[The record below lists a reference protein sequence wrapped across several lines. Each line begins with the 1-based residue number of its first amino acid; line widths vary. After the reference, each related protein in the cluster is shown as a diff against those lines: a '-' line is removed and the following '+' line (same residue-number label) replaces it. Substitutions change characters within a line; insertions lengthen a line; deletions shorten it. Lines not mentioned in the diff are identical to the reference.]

1 MSLQAT
7 APADPKALAAS
18 AASRE
23 PSRAAVVFA
32 AFARRKIALAA
43 LFVLLVIVFA
53 CLLAPWV
60 APYDPSAGE
69 VTDRLQKLGAP
80 GHILGT
86 DEQGRDI
93 LSRVLYGG
101 RLSLLSGVLPVL
113 LASILGGGLGIAAGY
128 FGGWTNTIIMRALDI
143 VFSFP
148 AILLA
153 IGISAALGPGIT
165 NIIISATVV
174 FIPPIA
180 RIAESA
186 VKEVRKEEFI
196 EAARSSGASA
206 LLIIR
211 AHILR
216 NIFAKVFVFATSLI
230 GVCLMVASGLSFLG
244 LGVSPP
250 TPEWG
255 FMLNNL
261 KQLIFINPAV
271 TIVPGAFIFL
281 TSLSLNL
288 VSDALSDALELKR

>member
-1 MSLQAT
+1 MSTNVQTVRDAVLV
-7 APADPKALAAS
+7 PG
-18 AASRE
+18 ASRE
-23 PSRAAVVFA
+23 PSRLANIWRAFTKRKVAVG
-32 AFARRKIALAA
+32 AL
-43 LFVLLVIVFA
+43 VLLMIIILA
-53 CLLAPWV
+53 CLLAPV
-60 APYDPSAGE
+60 VSPYDPVNGNVQDRLLKVGSAGH
-69 VTDRLQKLGAP
+69 L
-80 GHILGT
+80 LGT
-86 DEQGRDI
+86 DEQGRDL
-93 LSRVLYGG
+93 LSRILYGG
-101 RLSLLSGVLPVL
+101 RLSLLSGILPVI
-113 LASILGGGLGIAAGY
+113 LAVVIGGGLGVIAGY
-128 FGGWTNTIIMRALDI
+128 FGRWINTIIMRSLDI

-153 IGISAALGPGIT
+153 IGISAALGPGIS

-196 EAARSSGASA
+196 EAAQSSGAGN

-211 AHILR
+211 SHILS
-216 NIFAKVFVFATSLI
+216 NIFSKVFVFSTSQI
-230 GVCLMVASGLSFLG
+230 GVCLMLASGLSFLG

-261 KQLIFINPAV
+261 KQLIFINPLV
-271 TIVPGAFIFL
+271 TIVPGVFIFL

-288 VSDALSDALELKR
+288 VSDALSDALEIKR

>member
-1 MSLQAT
+1 MSANVQTVREAVV
-7 APADPKALAAS
+7 AQSPA
-18 AASRE
+18 RE
-23 PSRAAVVFA
+23 PSRMANVWS
-32 AFARRKIALAA
+32 AFVRRKVAFGALI
-43 LFVLLVIVFA
+43 VLVVIVLA
-53 CLLAPWV
+53 CILAPLV
-60 APYDPSAGE
+60 APYDPSEGQ
-69 VTDRLQKLGAP
+69 VMDRLMKVGSP
-80 GHILGT
+80 GHLLGT

-93 LSRVLYGG
+93 LSRILYGG
-101 RLSLLSGVLPVL
+101 RLSLLSGILPVI
-113 LASILGGGLGIAAGY
+113 LAAVIGGGLGIAAGY
-128 FGGWTNTIIMRALDI
+128 FGRWTNTIIMRALDI

-153 IGISAALGPGIT
+153 IGISAALGPGIS

-196 EAARSSGASA
+196 EAAFSSGASDIR
-206 LLIIR
+206 IIR
-211 AHILR
+211 SHIVG
-216 NIFAKVFVFATSLI
+216 NIFSKIFVFSTSQI

-261 KQLIFINPAV
+261 KQLIFTNPLV
-271 TIVPGAFIFL
+271 TIVPGIFIFL
-281 TSLSLNL
+281 TSMTLNL
-288 VSDALSDALELKR
+288 VSDALSDALEIKR

>member
-1 MSLQAT
+1 MAIN
-7 APADPKALAAS
+7 APTTSDAARLAA
-18 AASRE
+18 ARRE
-23 PSRAAVVFA
+23 PSRAAQVWR
-32 AFARRKIALAA
+32 AFARRKVAMAA
-43 LFVLLVIVFA
+43 LGVLLLIVLA
-53 CLLAPWV
+53 CLLAPWI
-60 APYDPSAGE
+60 APYGPTDGA
-69 VTDRLQKLGAP
+69 VTDRLKEVGSP
-80 GHILGT
+80 GHPLGT

-93 LSRVLYGG
+93 LSRILYGG
-101 RLSLLSGVLPVL
+101 RLSLLSGVLPVV
-113 LASILGGGLGIAAGY
+113 LAGLIGGGLGVAAGY

-153 IGISAALGPGIT
+153 IGISAALGPGIG

-186 VKEVRKEEFI
+186 TKEVRKEEFI
-196 EAARSSGASA
+196 EAAKTSGAGA
-206 LLIIR
+206 GLIVR
-211 AHILR
+211 SHVLR
-216 NIFAKVFVFATSLI
+216 NIFGKLFVFATSQI

-261 KQLIFINPAV
+261 KQLIFVNPIV
-271 TIVPGAFIFL
+271 TIVPGLFIFL

-288 VSDALSDALELKR
+288 VSDALSDALEIKR

>member
-1 MSLQAT
+1 MAMN
-7 APADPKALAAS
+7 APTVRDAAALAAVR
-18 AASRE
+18 RE
-23 PSRAAVVFA
+23 PSRAAQIWI
-32 AFARRKIALAA
+32 AFARRKVAMAALIVLAA
-43 LFVLLVIVFA
+43 IVLA

-60 APYDPSAGE
+60 APYGPNDGA
-69 VTDRLQKLGAP
+69 VTDRLKEVGSA

-93 LSRVLYGG
+93 LSRILYGG

-113 LASILGGGLGIAAGY
+113 LASLIGGGLGVTAGY
-128 FGGWTNTIIMRALDI
+128 FGGWTNTVIMRILDI

-153 IGISAALGPGIT
+153 IGISAALGPGIG

-186 VKEVRKEEFI
+186 AKEVRKEEFI
-196 EAARSSGASA
+196 EAAKSSGAGA
-206 LLIIR
+206 GRIIR
-211 AHILR
+211 SHVLR
-216 NIFAKVFVFATSLI
+216 NIFGKIFVFSTSQI
-230 GVCLMVASGLSFLG
+230 GVCLMIASGLSFLG

-261 KQLIFINPAV
+261 KQLIFINPVV
-271 TIVPGAFIFL
+271 TIVPGIFIFL

-288 VSDALSDALELKR
+288 VSDALSDALEIKR